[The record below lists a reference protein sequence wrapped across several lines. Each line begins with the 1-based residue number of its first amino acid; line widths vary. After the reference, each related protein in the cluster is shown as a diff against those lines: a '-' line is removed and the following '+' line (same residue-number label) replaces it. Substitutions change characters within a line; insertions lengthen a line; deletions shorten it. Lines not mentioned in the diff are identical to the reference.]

1 MKFLIALVAAGLLS
15 LPALAGDLELGGMK
29 AKVPAGWKEE
39 APTSNMRLTQF
50 KLPKAEGDSEDAEL
64 IIFFFKSGSGSADD
78 NLKRQ
83 LNKFKPL
90 EGKDKVEAK
99 LEKLKIGKYEAP
111 YQDITG
117 TFLSKSRPADPAAKV
132 TEKTNYRQ
140 LYVVL
145 LTDNGDF
152 YPTLVGPAKTVE
164 KHKKDFEEMLKG
176 LK

>member
-1 MKFLIALVAAGLLS
+1 MKFLVAVVAAGMLTF
-15 LPALAGDLELGGMK
+15 PALAGDLELGGMK

-64 IIFFFKSGSGSADD
+64 IVFFFKSGSGSAED

-83 LNKFKPL
+83 LAKFKPL

-99 LEKLKIGKYEAP
+99 LEKIKIGKYEAQ

-164 KHKKDFEEMLKG
+164 KHKKDFEEVLKG